1 VKIVKFRN
9 AISRQAKGIVW
20 GHSGISGGQ
29 VVYHIGVREK
39 VSPGNIGIRIRDP
52 ARSDVPTRKPSI
64 GVWVIGISRT
74 LMTR

>member
-1 VKIVKFRN
+1 
-9 AISRQAKGIVW
+9 
-20 GHSGISGGQ
+20 

-39 VSPGNIGIRIRDP
+39 VSPENIGIRIRDP

-64 GVWVIGISRT
+64 GVWVIGISGT